1 MRFEIKTLT
10 TESVRCLCEHGLQ
23 KYDAE
28 ILVDSFVEA
37 DLCGVSTHGIR
48 MLPSYIKKIDSK
60 QFFLEDISVLKSTS
74 AFTLI
79 NANNSIGAISAL
91 KASKIAVEK
100 AKKSG
105 LHVVFSRNSNTFG
118 PAFYYTEYI
127 AKQGMIGFACCNVP
141 ASMPAFNG
149 LEPMLGT
156 NPLSFACPSKSK
168 GIIIMDMA
176 TSIVAK
182 SKFETA
188 RVNNEKLPLGWALD
202 KNGNPTTDPL
212 EAIKGFIL
220 PMAGFKGYGIAM
232 AIDIISGLLSGAGYL
247 NRVNKFYSQNG
258 ECMNVGQLF
267 VAIDPSQ
274 VYDEDFYSDA
284 DKYIDILRNSKVV
297 EGKTIAIPGDDRNK
311 ARRQNV
317 ESGIEISEADVVKLE
332 EVFNKKL
339 VRVIT

>member
-1 MRFEIKTLT
+1 MRFDIKAISS
-10 TESVRCLCEHGLQ
+10 ESVKSLCKHGLQ
-23 KYDAE
+23 PSDAE
-28 ILVDSFVEA
+28 ILVDSFIEA

-60 QFFLEDISVLKSTS
+60 NFALEDIIILKSTS
-74 AFTLI
+74 SFTLI
-79 NANNSIGAISAL
+79 DANNTIGAISAL
-91 KASKIAVEK
+91 KASKLAVEK

-127 AKQGMIGFACCNVP
+127 AKKGMVGFTCCNVP

-168 GIIIMDMA
+168 GTIIMDMA
-176 TSIVAK
+176 TSVVAK

-188 RVNNEKLPLGWALD
+188 RVNNEKLPSGWALD
-202 KNGNPTTDPL
+202 KDGNPTTDPL

-232 AIDIISGLLSGAGYL
+232 AIDIVAGFLSGAGYL
-247 NRVNKFYSQNG
+247 NNVNKFYSQNG

-267 VAIDPSQ
+267 VAIDPIQ
-274 VYDEDFYSDA
+274 VYDGDFYSDV

-297 EGKTIAIPGDDRNK
+297 EGKTIAVPGDDRIK
-311 ARRQNV
+311 ARKHNL
-317 ESGIEISEADVVKLE
+317 ELGIEISEADVIKLE

-339 VRVIT
+339 LRTVS